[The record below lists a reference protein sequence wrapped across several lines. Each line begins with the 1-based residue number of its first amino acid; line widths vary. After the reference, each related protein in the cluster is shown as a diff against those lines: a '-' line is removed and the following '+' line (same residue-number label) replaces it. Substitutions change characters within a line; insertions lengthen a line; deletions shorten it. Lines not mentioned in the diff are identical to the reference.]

1 MKNMSPHFL
10 EARRRHFSERK
21 ALQMTVM
28 LIVDTC
34 PGEAVKFVGKRGI
47 FITGSIKPKL
57 SGVTVTVSHKDGTAE
72 PIVIETPES
81 GEFK

>member
-1 MKNMSPHFL
+1 
-10 EARRRHFSERK
+10 
-21 ALQMTVM
+21 
-28 LIVDTC
+28 
-34 PGEAVKFVGKRGI
+34 VKFVGKRGM

-57 SGVTVTVSHKDGTAE
+57 AGVTVTVSHKDGTAA

>member
-1 MKNMSPHFL
+1 
-10 EARRRHFSERK
+10 
-21 ALQMTVM
+21 MTVM

-47 FITGSIKPKL
+47 FITGNIKPKL